1 MSVARDRRLMRSM
14 IRSCSG
20 WLACALLLTVPA
32 RAGEQEALITKELRR
47 CIAASSVTKVT
58 LLDAEGKSPEDK
70 SMIMCE
76 GGSGSAAGALSTA
89 LLGLTKQATE
99 VDDQG
104 KERVIQY
111 FGHPQGFEAQCVRY
125 PETFSCYFAV
135 NVKSSMPAEGY
146 LALLKNGSLPLS
158 ALPLGVRVKALLEE

>member
-1 MSVARDRRLMRSM
+1 MRRMSRALSQ
-14 IRSCSG
+14 
-20 WLACALLLTVPA
+20 WLACALLLAVPA
-32 RAGEQEALITKELRR
+32 RAGEQEALITKELKR
-47 CIAASSVTKVT
+47 CIAASSVSKVT
-58 LLDAEGKSPEDK
+58 LLDTEGKSPEEK

-76 GGSGSAAGALSTA
+76 GGSDSAAGALSTA

-99 VDDQG
+99 LDDQG

-125 PETFSCYFAV
+125 PDTFSCYFAV

-146 LALLKNGSLPLS
+146 LAALRSGTLPLGALPLS
-158 ALPLGVRVKALLEE
+158 VRVKSLLEE